1 MTKAMRTQLTE
12 RRFDAGEVTLS
23 YAEGPPTGP
32 PVVLLHGSS
41 SRRQTWDAVI
51 GALAPAWTVYALD
64 ARGHGKSGRATTG
77 YRFVD
82 FSRDLTAFLRHRV
95 GEPSVLVGHSL
106 GAMTSIKTAA
116 DAPERVRAL
125 VLEEPAPYL
134 FQEWLRQWVGW
145 AEAHTWYGL
154 ASSGGSAEEMARSL
168 MTLHPRF
175 DETSA
180 RARAAALATVDLAVF
195 GPLFDESMA
204 KGFDTDRLLT
214 AIECP
219 VLLIHGASSLGS
231 TMRPED
237 VERVSSCLRNSTVVG
252 FPEQGHSIHRPKV
265 REFVKILG
273 AFLDD
278 V

>member
-12 RRFDAGEVTLS
+12 RRFDTGEVTLS

-41 SRRQTWDAVI
+41 SRRQTWDTVI
-51 GALAPAWTVYALD
+51 EALAPAWKVYSLD

-116 DAPERVRAL
+116 DAPEHVRGL

-134 FQEWLRQWVGW
+134 FQEWLRDWVGW
-145 AEAHTWYGL
+145 AEAHTWYRL
-154 ASSGGSAEEMARSL
+154 ASSGEPAKEMARSL

-180 RARAAALATVDLAVF
+180 DAAARALADVDLAVF
-195 GPLFDESMA
+195 DPFFDETMA
-204 KGFDTDRLLT
+204 EGFDTDRLLR

-219 VLLIHGASSLGS
+219 VLLIHGAHSHGS
-231 TMRPED
+231 AMRPQD
-237 VERVSSCLRNSTVVG
+237 VGQVLARLRDCTVVS
-252 FPEQGHSIHRPKV
+252 FAEQGHNIHRPAA
-265 REFVKILG
+265 RGFVKTLD